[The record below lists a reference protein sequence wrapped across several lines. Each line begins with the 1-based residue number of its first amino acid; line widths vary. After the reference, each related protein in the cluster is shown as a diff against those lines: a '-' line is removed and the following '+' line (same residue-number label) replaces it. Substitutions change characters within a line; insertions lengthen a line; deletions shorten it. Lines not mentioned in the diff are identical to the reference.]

1 MKKILKIVLI
11 VVGVLIG
18 IVAFDTIQALV
29 FNRSPLLHKREYT
42 CRKVSDWY
50 IDKGIFV
57 NHYHCSNVNETLFKN
72 EKSECTVCY
81 DK

>member
-11 VVGVLIG
+11 IVGVLIG
-18 IVAFDTIQALV
+18 IVVLDTVQALV

-42 CRKVSDWY
+42 CRQVSDWY

-57 NHYHCSNVNETLFKN
+57 NYYHCSNVNETILKN
-72 EKSECTVCY
+72 KKSECLVCY
-81 DK
+81 NK